1 MSWNIKLPLH
11 FLSSRIKATIGFA
24 LDMIRKCECE
34 VESSK
39 LDECAKH
46 LRLAVQALQGE

>member
-1 MSWNIKLPLH
+1 MSWNIKLPLTL
-11 FLSSRIKATIGFA
+11 LSDRIKATIGFA
-24 LDMIRKCECE
+24 LGMIRKCECE

-46 LRLAVQALQGE
+46 LQLAVLALRGE